1 MSIDSSGGPN
11 GPGEERLRITAT
23 RLSLDKIGDPGI
35 AQVLAL
41 WNQRRG
47 SLALP
52 PRGALKPEELMPVLG
67 KVNLLAVLRD
77 PLRFVFRIRGSVIA
91 DLHDHDMT
99 GQNVSDMQP
108 PAYRDM
114 LIRHYTEAVETAAPT
129 LYNVHQARGP
139 YDSSYRRIIL
149 PLGTPE
155 GRVEMLLSVSA
166 WESDF
171 ARRTER
177 LGFKQR

>member
-1 MSIDSSGGPN
+1 MSMNDNSGPN
-11 GPGEERLRITAT
+11 GPGEEQLRITAT
-23 RLSLDKIGDPGI
+23 RLSLDKISDPGI

-47 SLALP
+47 ALALP
-52 PRGALKPEELMPVLG
+52 PRGALKPEELVQVLG

-91 DLHDHDMT
+91 ELHDSDMT
-99 GQNVSDMQP
+99 GRDVSGMQP
-108 PAYRDM
+108 PVYRDM
-114 LIRHYTEAVETAAPT
+114 LIRHYTEAVESAAPT
-129 LYNVHQARGP
+129 LYDIHQARGRH
-139 YDSSYRRIIL
+139 DSSYRRIIL

-155 GRVEMLLSVSA
+155 GLVEMLLSVSA
-166 WESDF
+166 WEPDF

-177 LGFKQR
+177 LGFKHR